1 MEIFGVQLNL
11 DWSWIDNLGSQPL
24 YAIAWHFFVNGG
36 WILFVVAG
44 LWGAW
49 KNFVYW
55 RQGVYV
61 GKQTFVFLAIDIP
74 KNNLQ
79 TPRAVENIFSAL
91 AGAHQPLDWHEKTF
105 KGEFQLGFSLE
116 IVSIDG
122 FIQFII
128 QTPVQFRNLVEAAVY
143 SQYPEAEITET
154 TDYLADINIKFP
166 NDEYN
171 LWGADLVFTRE
182 DYYPLK
188 TYKEFQEELDKE
200 FKDPMAAL
208 LEVMSKIGPGE
219 QIWIQLL
226 AYPADIGWEKK
237 GLKAVNKM
245 LGIDENGKRNM
256 LDKIGDAPLSALNLV
271 GEQLLGMP
279 AGEDDKKDKEKMNM
293 MFLPPK
299 EKREVDAIL
308 EKVDKISFKCKY
320 RYIYYGKK
328 EVFKKGLGV
337 SGVMGAMKQF
347 GATGLNSLK
356 PGKNKTQTKL
366 WMKKP
371 RMNIKQNRIF
381 AVFKKRY
388 PETCDGTQLMNVE
401 ELATLYHFPYIEV
414 KTPLVKQ
421 IESTRARAPIGLP
434 MEDKKSIPDEI
445 EELPP
450 MDEQEKI
457 IPVVDYDNDYF
468 EQRFAVDKSGEA
480 DRERKAKIMKEL
492 NIQKKVD
499 KAVVKEELE
508 NEAPISVDEPSDD
521 VGSDI
526 PNNLPFE

>member
-1 MEIFGVQLNL
+1 
-11 DWSWIDNLGSQPL
+11 
-24 YAIAWHFFVNGG
+24 
-36 WILFVVAG
+36 
-44 LWGAW
+44 
-49 KNFVYW
+49 
-55 RQGVYV
+55 
-61 GKQTFVFLAIDIP
+61 
-74 KNNLQ
+74 
-79 TPRAVENIFSAL
+79 
-91 AGAHQPLDWHEKTF
+91 
-105 KGEFQLGFSLE
+105 
-116 IVSIDG
+116 
-122 FIQFII
+122 
-128 QTPVQFRNLVEAAVY
+128 
-143 SQYPEAEITET
+143 
-154 TDYLADINIKFP
+154 
-166 NDEYN
+166 
-171 LWGADLVFTRE
+171 
-182 DYYPLK
+182 
-188 TYKEFQEELDKE
+188 
-200 FKDPMAAL
+200 
-208 LEVMSKIGPGE
+208 
-219 QIWIQLL
+219 
-226 AYPADIGWEKK
+226 
-237 GLKAVNKM
+237 
-245 LGIDENGKRNM
+245 
-256 LDKIGDAPLSALNLV
+256 
-271 GEQLLGMP
+271 
-279 AGEDDKKDKEKMNM
+279 
-293 MFLPPK
+293 
-299 EKREVDAIL
+299 
-308 EKVDKISFKCKY
+308 
-320 RYIYYGKK
+320 
-328 EVFKKGLGV
+328 
-337 SGVMGAMKQF
+337 MGAMKQF